1 MAQTETTPGT
11 TQHPAIDK
19 LRAELAGIE
28 MNVLTN
34 YTLADAI
41 REGSTVTDQKIG
53 GWVEGDNA
61 CALGAGFLAAKARG
75 FLPS

>member
-1 MAQTETTPGT
+1 MQNVTSTPGT
-11 TQHPAIDK
+11 IEHPAVDK
-19 LRAELAGIE
+19 LREELGTIE

-41 REGSTVTDQKIG
+41 REGSTVTSQKIG
-53 GWVEGDNA
+53 GWVEGNSA

-75 FLPS
+75 FLTS